1 MGEVTQVVTFKKAG
15 SNFTDKGEG
24 INQLVED
31 MNAMEYLEVIDTLKY
46 QRQYEETFLLSAPD
60 TLILTREW
68 NLKSEYDA
76 FVAIDFSE
84 QRQNLEN
91 LGWTITDE

>member
-1 MGEVTQVVTFKKAG
+1 MGEVTQVVIFRKAG
-15 SNFTDKGEG
+15 SNFTNIEEG

-31 MNAMEYLEVIDTLKY
+31 MNAMEYIEVVNTLKY
-46 QRQYEETFLLSAPD
+46 QGQYEETFGLSTPD

-68 NLKSEYDA
+68 NSKSDYDA
-76 FVAIDFSE
+76 FIAIDFSE